1 MDEKA
6 KEAPKLEYHPPRLE
20 RYGTLSELTQTG
32 VSHPGMDF
40 QLYAS
45 GQHGSVIH
53 AGG

>member
-1 MDEKA
+1 MD
-6 KEAPKLEYHPPRLE
+6 KETEETPKLEYRSPQLE

-40 QLYAS
+40 QLYAN